1 MGTMTI
7 TTTAPQDVRL
17 IAAYTDLLQPFDIV
31 DGAEVPRDAT
41 AGEIKAHIIQSI
53 RGAVHTFETR
63 EANEAASAAIVP
75 IEPT

>member
-7 TTTAPQDVRL
+7 NTTASHDVRL
-17 IAAYTDLLQPFDIV
+17 VAAFTDLLQPV
-31 DGAEVPRDAT
+31 DGNGDPRNAT
-41 AGEIKAHIIQSI
+41 AAEIKARIIQDI
-53 RGAVHTFETR
+53 KGTVHTFETR